1 MEVLEKLRNFNAAKA
16 DTDELAFMLAN
27 CRMINTEIERVT
39 GTPSQEWKEKQDVL
53 EKALKERYRDI
64 LMQQLTEAK
73 ARRAALRTAEE
84 KRAAYDADIETLS
97 KKLGI
102 TE

>member
-16 DTDELAFMLAN
+16 DTDELAFMLGV
-27 CRMINTEIERVT
+27 CRMVSGEIERIT
-39 GTPSQEWKEKQDVL
+39 GTTNQEWKERQDVM

-64 LMQQLTEAK
+64 LLQQLTDAK

-84 KRAAYDADIETLS
+84 KRASLDEDIAKLS
-97 KKLGI
+97 QKLGV